1 MAEEIPAE
9 DQCEARSI
17 GETGKSLGKGGLDG
31 TPTVKVQAM
40 RLAVV
45 CAEEEGGASNYHPSI
60 LPPVRER
67 EVERA
72 EGGETSRQ
80 KMGFLAAMV

>member
-1 MAEEIPAE
+1 M
-9 DQCEARSI
+9 
-17 GETGKSLGKGGLDG
+17 
-31 TPTVKVQAM
+31 QAM